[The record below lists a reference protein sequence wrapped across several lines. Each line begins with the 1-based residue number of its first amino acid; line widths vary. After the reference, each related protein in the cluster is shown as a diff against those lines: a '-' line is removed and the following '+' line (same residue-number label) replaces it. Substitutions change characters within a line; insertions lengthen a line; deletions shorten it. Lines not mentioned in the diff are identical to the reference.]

1 MAGGQCLGPFM
12 ARNLT
17 PESNGQPE
25 ALTEAEFIKVMRTG
39 EDIHCEKNQPTRFA
53 RSVPLLMSFR

>member
-1 MAGGQCLGPFM
+1 M